1 MGNEGVGLTNSP
13 IIDFLC
19 YMYLFTVTICLLAA
33 YGVLMALYTRGYCN
47 MRPFVASGK
56 TPITKFTIVIPA
68 RNEATNIEACIGGI
82 LAQNYPTHLFE
93 MIVVDDF
100 SEDETALIVSK
111 IALQHNNV
119 RLLQLKDFT
128 KNESIV
134 AYKKRAI
141 EIAIGQAN
149 GDWIVTT
156 DADCSVTNKWLATY
170 DAYIQENDCVMLA
183 APVAYTNTGSFLSVF
198 QVLDFISLQG
208 ITAAAVAS
216 GSHTLCNGANLC
228 YSKNAF
234 ESVGKF
240 SGIDHLPSGD
250 DMLLMHKMKKS
261 YPGKIGYLFTQ
272 DAVVTTAP
280 SATLGLFI
288 QQRIR
293 WASKAS
299 GYQDKIIFWI
309 LLLVYLVNASLLV
322 YLPICIAQTGN
333 INNWLLLIGCKT
345 LIEIPFMYAS
355 ATFFKQQ
362 KLLVWFTFMQPFHI
376 VYTVVAGW
384 FGTFGSYKWKGRTI
398 MQQQEGSF
406 FRKLRKN
413 KATSVSLYI
422 VAAAFLMA
430 VFAYF
435 IAPEHSPN
443 ANRMIPEIGSMKPS
457 FSIQLLQVKR
467 IGQTPRGSFFEKL
480 IDGEEDIYTFIPIS
494 SYAIK
499 GTNIHYQKF
508 IDEGITEPGVMPLR
522 LLANNPVI
530 TQTYYAGTDKFGRDM
545 LSRLIIGVRVS
556 LGVGTIAV
564 LLSLTIGILL
574 GALAGFYRG
583 WIDECI
589 MWFINV
595 IWSIPTLLLVFAIT
609 LVLGKG
615 FWQVF
620 IAVGLTM
627 WVNVAR
633 LVRGQVMS
641 IKNREFIEA
650 TRVLGYSDM
659 RTIFIHILPN
669 IIGPVLVIAAS
680 NFASAIVIEAGLSFL
695 GVGVQP
701 PQPSWGLM
709 IKENYNFIIT
719 HNPALA
725 LAPGIA
731 IMILVLAF
739 NLLGNGLRDAFD
751 VKEK

>member
-1 MGNEGVGLTNSP
+1 MP
-13 IIDFLC
+13 FL
-19 YMYLFTVTICLLAA
+19 TVTICLLAA
-33 YGVLMALYTRGYCN
+33 YGVLMALYTRAYWS
-47 MRPFVASGK
+47 MRGFVASEK
-56 TPITKFTIVIPA
+56 SPITKFSVIIPA
-68 RNEATNIEACIGGI
+68 RNEASNIEACIAGI
-82 LAQNYPTHLFE
+82 RAQNYPSHLFE
-93 MIVVDDF
+93 IIVVDDF
-100 SEDETALIVSK
+100 SEDETAQKVLK
-111 IALQHNNV
+111 IAQQHSNVQLLRLQ
-119 RLLQLKDFT
+119 DFT
-128 KNESIV
+128 KDENLV

-141 EIAIGQAN
+141 EIAIEKAN
-149 GDWIVTT
+149 HPWIVTT
-156 DADCSVTNKWLATY
+156 DADCSFTNNWLASY
-170 DAYIQENDCVMLA
+170 DAYIQEHDSVMVA
-183 APVAYTNTGSFLSVF
+183 APVAYTNTGSFLSIF

-228 YSKNAF
+228 YSKEAF
-234 ESVGKF
+234 ERVGKF

-261 YPGKIGYLFTQ
+261 YPGKIGYLYAQ

-280 SATLGLFI
+280 SDTMGLFI

-309 LLLVYLVNASLLV
+309 LLLVYLVNFSLLV
-322 YLPICIAQTGN
+322 YLPINALQKGN
-333 INNWLLLIGCKT
+333 INNWLILMGCKT

-355 ATFFKQQ
+355 AKFFKQQ
-362 KLLVWFTFMQPFHI
+362 KLLWWFALMQPFHI

-384 FGTFGSYKWKGRTI
+384 FGTFGSYTWKGRTV
-398 MQQQEGSF
+398 MEQQEGTF
-406 FRKLRKN
+406 FRKLRRN
-413 KATSVSLYI
+413 KAASVSLYI
-422 VAAAFLMA
+422 VTAAFLMA

-443 ANRMIPEIGSMKPS
+443 ANRMIPEIGSMKPG
-457 FSIQLLQVKR
+457 FTIQLLQVKR
-467 IGQTPRGSFFEKL
+467 TNQTPNSSFFDRL
-480 IDGEEDIYTFIPIS
+480 INGEEDVYTFIPIT
-494 SYAIK
+494 SYTIK
-499 GTNIHYQKF
+499 GSDIHYQKY
-508 IDEGITEPGVMPLR
+508 IDEGITEPGVMPLS
-522 LLANNPVI
+522 LVANNPVI
-530 TQTYYAGTDKFGRDM
+530 KQTYYAGTDKFGRDM

-556 LGVGTIAV
+556 LGVGMIAV

-633 LVRGQVMS
+633 LVRGQVMA

-650 TRVLGYSDM
+650 TSVLGYSDM

-731 IMILVLAF
+731 IMMLVLAF
-739 NLLGNGLRDAFD
+739 NLLGNGLRDAFN
-751 VKEK
+751 VREK